1 MDPPQPLRGME
12 RMTED
17 AKIIAIIYDAIDE
30 INELLPA
37 EQQAQKSLDAV
48 LVGQAGCL
56 DSFGLVNLIVAVEQ
70 RVNDEFGIA
79 LTLADERAMSRS
91 RSPFRTV
98 ATLRD
103 YIAGLLKEV
112 ADA

>member
-1 MDPPQPLRGME
+1 MVDDRRIVEL
-12 RMTED
+12 
-17 AKIIAIIYDAIDE
+17 IYDALDE
-30 INELLPA
+30 INELLPD
-37 EQQAQKSLDAV
+37 ERKVPKSPETV
-48 LVGQAGCL
+48 LMGESGSL

-70 RVNDEFGIA
+70 RIDDAYGVS

-103 YIAGLLKEV
+103 YVASLLKAG
-112 ADA
+112 ADV

>member
-1 MDPPQPLRGME
+1 
-12 RMTED
+12 MTD
-17 AKIIAIIYDAIDE
+17 DQRLVAIIYDDIDE

-37 EQQAQKSLDAV
+37 EQHAEKSLDAV
-48 LVGQAGCL
+48 LVGESGSL

-103 YIAGLLKEV
+103 YIAALLKEG
-112 ADA
+112 ADD

>member
-1 MDPPQPLRGME
+1 
-12 RMTED
+12 MTDDRRLVE
-17 AKIIAIIYDAIDE
+17 IIYDAIDE

-37 EQQAQKSLDAV
+37 ERQALKSLDAV
-48 LVGQAGCL
+48 LVGESGSL

-70 RVNDEFGIA
+70 RVNDELGVT

-103 YIAGLLKEV
+103 YIAARLKEK